1 MAQAEINF
9 YMRKYYN
16 ELYESYS
23 QEIYYLRIKGSRLL
37 QKIKLHEIKMNKRK
51 QQNLKPYLKSIDLMI
66 KMIGK
71 LVKISAII
79 ETYRYFQLTT
89 RVYLMK

>member
-37 QKIKLHEIKMNKRK
+37 QKIKLHEIKMNR
-51 QQNLKPYLKSIDLMI
+51 NNR
-66 KMIGK
+66 
-71 LVKISAII
+71 
-79 ETYRYFQLTT
+79 T
-89 RVYLMK
+89 